1 MPKTSTSLNDLL
13 HEIRRIEESREVL
26 TEKKIRSIYKQL
38 LKELTAFVAETYTK
52 YSDGNGMLT
61 VSDLQRSAKLAWF
74 LSEIDKNCNE
84 YLPDVSKE
92 IQKLIDT
99 VYEECYVGMVE
110 AVNQA
115 YDLSAL
121 NVRPE
126 VMKSTI
132 SNNIEKLTL
141 PALLEKNRKEI
152 VYEIKQTVSIGLMN
166 GERYDTMS
174 RRLVERLDFSY
185 GKANNVVRTETHRN
199 VEAGIMD
206 GALETQKALSGS
218 GLVHTA
224 TWRTMEDE
232 RVRPQHRYHTKSGW
246 KTKISGKADHTKM
259 EGVTII
265 VGDKFKLEPNVYAP
279 CPGMSGTARNDCRC
293 RCFLEYDLLTLA
305 EWEALPNKQ
314 ENFISAKSLDKS
326 GKSGIIR
333 AGSGDVSLEYQRY
346 GRNKDTLVNKT
357 YIDSGEYRRKFDNLT
372 DNADVNKTLYDCA
385 KTALKHRSG
394 TEFEDMYW
402 IDGNTGK
409 IIAREI
415 SSFDKRAVSYSDK
428 TRKAVQNNTGLLAL
442 HTHPSSM
449 PPSIADFNSC
459 WRNKYKIGYII
470 CHNGKIFAYTS
481 ECEISERLYSLYID
495 KFLSDGKSE
504 FDAQIAALN
513 KLKINHAINFWE
525 VD

>member
-1 MPKTSTSLNDLL
+1 MPKSSKSLNDLL

-26 TEKKIRSIYKQL
+26 TEKKIRAIYKQL

-52 YSDGNGMLT
+52 YSDGNGLLT
-61 VSDLQRSAKLAWF
+61 AAGLQRSAKLAWF
-74 LSEIDKNCNE
+74 LNEIDKNCNE

-126 VMKSTI
+126 VMKSAI

-152 VYEIKQTVSIGLMN
+152 VYEIKQTISVGLMN

-206 GALETQKALSGS
+206 GALETQKALYGS
-218 GLVHTA
+218 GLIHTA

-305 EWEALPNKQ
+305 EWGALPNKQ
-314 ENFISAKSLDKS
+314 ENFMS
-326 GKSGIIR
+326 
-333 AGSGDVSLEYQRY
+333 V
-346 GRNKDTLVNKT
+346 KDN
-357 YIDSGEYRRKFDNLT
+357 
-372 DNADVNKTLYDCA
+372 
-385 KTALKHRSG
+385 
-394 TEFEDMYW
+394 
-402 IDGNTGK
+402 
-409 IIAREI
+409 
-415 SSFDKRAVSYSDK
+415 
-428 TRKAVQNNTGLLAL
+428 
-442 HTHPSSM
+442 
-449 PPSIADFNSC
+449 
-459 WRNKYKIGYII
+459 GYII
-470 CHNGKIFAYTS
+470 T
-481 ECEISERLYSLYID
+481 LT
-495 KFLSDGKSE
+495 
-504 FDAQIAALN
+504 
-513 KLKINHAINFWE
+513 
-525 VD
+525 

>member
-92 IQKLIDT
+92 IQKLIDM
-99 VYEECYVGMVE
+99 VYEECYIGMVE
-110 AVNQA
+110 AVNMA
-115 YDLSAL
+115 YDLSEL
-121 NVRPE
+121 KVRPE
-126 VMKSTI
+126 VMKSAI

-141 PALLEKNRKEI
+141 SALLEKNRKEI

-232 RVRPQHRYHTKSGW
+232 RVRPQRRYHKKTGW

-265 VGDKFKLEPNVYAP
+265 VGDKFKLEPNVYAS

-305 EWEALPNKQ
+305 EWEALPNRQ
-314 ENFISAKSLDKS
+314 ENFISAKDN
-326 GKSGIIR
+326 GHII
-333 AGSGDVSLEYQRY
+333 
-346 GRNKDTLVNKT
+346 TLT
-357 YIDSGEYRRKFDNLT
+357 
-372 DNADVNKTLYDCA
+372 
-385 KTALKHRSG
+385 
-394 TEFEDMYW
+394 
-402 IDGNTGK
+402 
-409 IIAREI
+409 
-415 SSFDKRAVSYSDK
+415 
-428 TRKAVQNNTGLLAL
+428 
-442 HTHPSSM
+442 
-449 PPSIADFNSC
+449 
-459 WRNKYKIGYII
+459 
-470 CHNGKIFAYTS
+470 
-481 ECEISERLYSLYID
+481 
-495 KFLSDGKSE
+495 
-504 FDAQIAALN
+504 
-513 KLKINHAINFWE
+513 
-525 VD
+525 